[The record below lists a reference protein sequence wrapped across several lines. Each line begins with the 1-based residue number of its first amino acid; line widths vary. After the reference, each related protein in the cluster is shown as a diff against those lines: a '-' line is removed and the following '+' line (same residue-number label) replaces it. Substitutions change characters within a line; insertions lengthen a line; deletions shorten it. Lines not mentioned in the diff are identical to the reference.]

1 MAVLSDYL
9 ETMLETVN
17 RSVPKEEFRNVDN
30 TPKHLLHMTDEDF
43 MPKTQEELA
52 DDLKELI
59 KEAKSKIKPVLMNSI
74 DREKYIDKMEN
85 FKRDQENGVQMF
97 DM

>member
-30 TPKHLLHMTDEDF
+30 TPKHLLHMKDEDF

-59 KEAKSKIKPVLMNSI
+59 KEAKSKIKPVLMS
-74 DREKYIDKMEN
+74 
-85 FKRDQENGVQMF
+85 
-97 DM
+97 